1 MLNTSNDEWDEGPS
15 LLESIWRFRWL
26 ILVAMLLGGVG
37 AYGLAIRQPPQ
48 YEAVA
53 RIFLS
58 APGQRSVPGAES
70 APSMDPDRYVRN
82 QAQLMTS
89 APVISR
95 AAELSGRPPAT
106 WRRNLT
112 VVPSKDLDLIVIR
125 VRAGTVKEATKLV
138 DSVAVA
144 YQQVLAKQARDDIA
158 GATERLAATTDKLRA
173 GLDELHAKLLTSP
186 DDPVLRAQLE
196 ATEGQLKAIA
206 GEGVRVGVD
215 ATLGESAIR
224 FRERAATDGVP
235 VEPRPRRTA
244 AAGGLFALF
253 ASSGLAWWLDR
264 RRRRPGRQTDAAA
277 APERDDADSSQ
288 VGTGDGLRL
297 EPAEIRSLPG
307 DNTPVLGEIPNFD
320 EIEVDGQ
327 VPAATAPHSVASNT
341 YRLIAH
347 WIEIASREADLA
359 RVLVTSP
366 EPGDGKTVTTLNVAI
381 AAAETRE
388 RVLVVDGDQRRR
400 GLTYLCQIDS
410 GAGLSDLVNDHGNE
424 AGQCVWLSEFP
435 GIQVVPAGTRVRD
448 GSDLS
453 RMPSFGAAMSR
464 IQEYADLVLVDS
476 PSLSLAPDALNIARH
491 VDAAIVVVTPESS
504 VGVLREARQRLDSV
518 GIPVLGYV
526 INGAVAP
533 DQVKLQDNGSSL
545 ARTSV
550 LRPGTDAGTG

>member
-1 MLNTSNDEWDEGPS
+1 VPNTSNGEWDEGPS
-15 LLESIWRFRWL
+15 LLESIWRYRWL
-26 ILVAMLLGGVG
+26 VLVAMLLGGFG
-37 AYGLAIRQPPQ
+37 AYAVSIRQPPL
-48 YEAVA
+48 YEAVG
-53 RIFLS
+53 RIFLT
-58 APGQRSVPGAES
+58 APGQRFGSGAAS
-70 APSMDPDRYVRN
+70 GPSIDPDRYVRN

-95 AAELSGRPPAT
+95 AAEISGLPPAT
-106 WRRNLT
+106 WRRKLS

-125 VRAGTVKEATKLV
+125 VQAGTTREATKLV

-144 YQQVLAKQARDDIA
+144 YQQVLTAQARDEVA
-158 GATERLAATTDKLRA
+158 GATERLASTTDKLRA
-173 GLDELHAKLLTSP
+173 DLDELNAKLQDRP
-186 DDPVLRAQLE
+186 DDPVLRARRE
-196 ATEGQLKAIA
+196 ATEGQLKAIVN
-206 GEGVRVGVD
+206 EGVQVGVD
-215 ATLGESAIR
+215 ATLADNAVR
-224 FRERAATDGVP
+224 LRERAATDGVP
-235 VEPRPRRTA
+235 VEPRPKRTA
-244 AAGGLFALF
+244 AAGGLFGLF
-253 ASSGLAWWLDR
+253 ASAGLAWGLNLR
-264 RRRRPGRQTDAAA
+264 RRSPT
-277 APERDDADSSQ
+277 PRDDAIDARQGVDEDAPSP
-288 VGTGDGLRL
+288 GPGDGSGL
-297 EPAEIRSLPG
+297 EPAEIRSVPG
-307 DNTPVLGEIPNFD
+307 DNTPVLGEIPNFA

-327 VPAATAPHSVASNT
+327 VPAATAPQSVASNA

-400 GLTYLCQIDS
+400 GLTYLCQIDG

-448 GSDLS
+448 GSELS

-476 PSLSLAPDALNIARH
+476 PALSLAPDALNIARH

-504 VGVLREARQRLDSV
+504 VGVLRAARQRLDSV

-545 ARTSV
+545 ARTSA